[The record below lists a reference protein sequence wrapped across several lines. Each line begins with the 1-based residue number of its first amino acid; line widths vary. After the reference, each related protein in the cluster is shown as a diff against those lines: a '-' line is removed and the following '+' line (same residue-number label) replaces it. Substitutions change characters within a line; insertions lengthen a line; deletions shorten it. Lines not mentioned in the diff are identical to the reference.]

1 MMKRNGDSVMKKV
14 YLLLEKNLKIEN
26 SKLLGVYA
34 SRKLAAE
41 VMEDQMSI
49 YEEQRAYKIE
59 VKMVG

>member
-1 MMKRNGDSVMKKV
+1 MMNRNGDSVMKKV
-14 YLLLEKNLKIEN
+14 YLLLEKNLKTEN
-26 SKLLGVYA
+26 TRLLGVYA

>member
-14 YLLLEKNLKIEN
+14 YLLLEKNLKTEN

-34 SRKLAAE
+34 SRKLALQ
-41 VMEDQMSI
+41 VMDEQMDI

-59 VKMVG
+59 VKLVG

>member
-14 YLLLEKNLKIEN
+14 YLLLEKNLKTEN
-26 SKLLGVYA
+26 TRLLGVYA

>member
-14 YLLLEKNLKIEN
+14 YLLLEKNLKTDYTR
-26 SKLLGVYA
+26 LLGVYA
-34 SRKLAAE
+34 SRKLAARI
-41 VMEDQMSI
+41 MEEQMSI